1 MGVGILSGVGA
12 KELMV
17 STLGVLY
24 NAPEDADGNTSDS
37 SLSTAIRESGTTP
50 AAALSYLVFALLY
63 FPCMATIAAIRSESG
78 RWKYAIFTAAYTTA
92 VAYVMAFVVYR
103 LALLFL

>member
-1 MGVGILSGVGA
+1 MKPLGYDWRMGVGILSGVGA

-37 SLSTAIRESGTTP
+37 SLSAAIRESGTTP

-63 FPCMATIAAIRSESG
+63 FPCMATIAAIRSEADDGNMPSSQ
-78 RWKYAIFTAAYTTA
+78 RPTPLPLPTSW
-92 VAYVMAFVVYR
+92 
-103 LALLFL
+103 LS